1 MHISNDMHLC
11 ICSPEAFIF
20 ITMESF
26 TVKLWSENGIE
37 QKIAGNLVELK
48 SKFSIVNR
56 SIYVDFDR
64 LGITII
70 YCKTQWISL
79 LADVSTEIKCHF
91 F

>member
-1 MHISNDMHLC
+1 MHISKDMHLC

-26 TVKLWSENGIE
+26 TVKIWSENGIE

>member
-1 MHISNDMHLC
+1 MHISKDMHLC

>member
-26 TVKLWSENGIE
+26 TVKIWSENGIE

>member
-1 MHISNDMHLC
+1 MHISNDMHLR